1 MAWYA
6 VTPRLDSHIAVLKVA
21 LWVAGGLAVWWV
33 FIRIALWTYA
43 KALREPGVTLEGSW
57 RRMRGAAGAIL
68 GASVALAVLPGQGIE
83 LLTQLPTNLQG
94 AARLAMGVLSAA
106 GSAAY
111 SVMIV
116 AIPAA
121 VYRLR
126 GGARDDALARVFD

>member
-1 MAWYA
+1 
-6 VTPRLDSHIAVLKVA
+6 
-21 LWVAGGLAVWWV
+21 
-33 FIRIALWTYA
+33 
-43 KALREPGVTLEGSW
+43 
-57 RRMRGAAGAIL
+57 
-68 GASVALAVLPGQGIE
+68 VALAILPGQGIE
-83 LLTQLPTNLQG
+83 LLTQLPTDLQG